1 MTSQTE
7 IWSVNIMQQ
16 DKYLSSKIVQ
26 KMGRETSFKPLFV
39 FLIPFIWGFVPQVI
53 CSLVSIYFNRPQL
66 DIQKT
71 TTKKQTV

>member
-1 MTSQTE
+1 
-7 IWSVNIMQQ
+7 MQQ

-39 FLIPFIWGFVPQVI
+39 FLIPFIWGFVSQVI

>member
-1 MTSQTE
+1 
-7 IWSVNIMQQ
+7 
-16 DKYLSSKIVQ
+16 
-26 KMGRETSFKPLFV
+26 MGRETSFKPLFV